1 MSTHSGANWSNGALS
16 ANSDSDFL
24 PISKLHFNY
33 FMSRKLLLTLVLLG
47 SMFHAFSQEA
57 KPATEAP
64 RSIQPSIMVIPFAK
78 ENQDMRTVLE
88 NDINLRVAVT
98 KIKEGFDK
106 RGFSTVDF
114 VAKSKLVNNDKAM
127 EMNNLSSLKQQIIE
141 LSGADI
147 YVETE
152 AKVNRTDGGNSVTV
166 IVTAYD
172 AFSGLSLS
180 NKVGNSPK
188 FYTDN
193 FEKLTEKAAEG
204 IVEDFLNTMQTKF
217 DEIVKNGRI
226 AALNITFSENA
237 TTDMDSEVGSTGLMF
252 SEVLEKWLEEN
263 TFKGYF
269 HLQGVTAT
277 KMIVDELRLP
287 FLDAKGNNYRPTK
300 FAAELRNYLKTI
312 GFESTRDVQGSKI
325 FITIN

>member
-1 MSTHSGANWSNGALS
+1 MFRKHIFTLLFMGLVYNTVAQ
-16 ANSDSDFL
+16 DS
-24 PISKLHFNY
+24 
-33 FMSRKLLLTLVLLG
+33 
-47 SMFHAFSQEA
+47 

-64 RSIQPSIMVIPFAK
+64 RTIQPSIMVIPFAR
-78 ENQDMRTVLE
+78 ENQDMRKVLE

-98 KIKEGFDK
+98 KVKEGFDK

-152 AKVNRTDGGNSVTV
+152 ANVNRTDGGNSITV

-172 AFSGLSLS
+172 AFSGLSLA

-193 FEKLTEKAAEG
+193 FEKLAEKAAES
-204 IVEDFLNTMQTKF
+204 IIEDFLNTMQSKF

-237 TTDMDSEVGSTGLMF
+237 TTDMDTEVGDTGQMF
-252 SEVLEKWLEEN
+252 SELMEKWLEEN

-287 FLDAKGNNYRPTK
+287 FQDANGNNYRPTK
-300 FAAELRNYLKTI
+300 FAAELRNYLKKM

>member
-1 MSTHSGANWSNGALS
+1 MIQNM
-16 ANSDSDFL
+16 
-24 PISKLHFNY
+24 FN
-33 FMSRKLLLTLVLLG
+33 KTTLILLLVLGILQP
-47 SMFHAFSQEA
+47 SMAQEA

-64 RSIQPSIMVIPFAK
+64 RTVQPSIMVIPFAR
-78 ENQDMRTVLE
+78 ENQDMRRVLE

-152 AKVNRTDGGNSVTV
+152 AKINRTDGGNSVTV

-172 AFSGLSLS
+172 AFSGLSLA

-204 IVEDFLNTMQTKF
+204 IVEDFLNTMQSKF

-237 TTDMDSEVGSTGLMF
+237 TSDMDTEVGDSGKMF
-252 SEVLEKWLEEN
+252 SELLEKWLEEN

-287 FLDAKGNNYRPTK
+287 FFDANGNNYRPTK
-300 FAAELRNYLKTI
+300 FAAELRNFLKKNK
-312 GFESTRDVQGSKI
+312 FESTRDVQGSKI

>member
-1 MSTHSGANWSNGALS
+1 MLRKHTL
-16 ANSDSDFL
+16 FL
-24 PISKLHFNY
+24 LF
-33 FMSRKLLLTLVLLG
+33 LGLTY
-47 SMFHAFSQEA
+47 HAFSQEA
-57 KPATEAP
+57 KPAAEAP

-141 LSGADI
+141 LSGADV

-152 AKVNRTDGGNSVTV
+152 AKINRTDAGNSVTV

-188 FYTDN
+188 FYTDS
-193 FEKLTEKAAEG
+193 FEKLTEKAADG
-204 IVEDFLNTMQTKF
+204 IVEDFLNTMQSKF

-237 TTDMDSEVGSTGLMF
+237 TTDMDSEVGDTGKMF

-287 FLDAKGNNYRPTK
+287 FSDANGNNYRPTK
-300 FAAELRNYLKTI
+300 FAAELRNYLKKI